1 MKYELQVKLREAG
14 GIEEFISE
22 EIKPNISDIVI
33 VEMDRGYDYG
43 EVVSDPIDIRDLE
56 AEKKMRHIV
65 RIATKEDLI
74 QINRNKRRAKGAVR
88 ICERK
93 ISQYH
98 LDMKL
103 VDAEYSFDRTKII
116 FYFTSDERIDFRA
129 LVRDLAKVL
138 KTRIEL
144 RQIGVRDEAR
154 ILGGYGPCGRP
165 LCCAAFLSDFNPVT
179 VRLAKEQNLPLNP
192 SKISGLCGRLM
203 CCLSYERK
211 FYEEMAKIM
220 PKVGEFIEVEGEQ
233 AKVIDV
239 NFIKKDFTIEFPD
252 GRHKKLHR
260 DDIAK

>member
-1 MKYELQVKLREAG
+1 
-14 GIEEFISE
+14 
-22 EIKPNISDIVI
+22 
-33 VEMDRGYDYG
+33 
-43 EVVSDPIDIRDLE
+43 
-56 AEKKMRHIV
+56 
-65 RIATKEDLI
+65 
-74 QINRNKRRAKGAVR
+74 
-88 ICERK
+88 
-93 ISQYH
+93 
-98 LDMKL
+98 MKL

-165 LCCAAFLSDFNPVT
+165 ICCAAFLSDFNPVT